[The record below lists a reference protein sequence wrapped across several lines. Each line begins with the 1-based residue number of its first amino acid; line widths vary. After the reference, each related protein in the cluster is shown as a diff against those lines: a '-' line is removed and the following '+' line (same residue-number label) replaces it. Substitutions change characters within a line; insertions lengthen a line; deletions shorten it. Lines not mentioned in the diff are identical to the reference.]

1 MADDAPSPE
10 HDALAA
16 LRERGAD
23 RRDPVRFRL
32 AQGLAQRAAAHAGA
46 ARRAIE
52 EKLTALLARFDT
64 GDDAPSR
71 NAVPVKVPVRERGA
85 LAALVDHAERQKGAA
100 ATAVAA
106 SRGAPAHAHAHSGA
120 TPLAAHAGAAADA
133 GTVHFFKR
141 TWSRLSADQR
151 LAQSRASLPE
161 NAGPLNSQHL
171 VHRSLL
177 LMRELSPDYLER
189 FVGYIDALQWLEQS
203 NEAAAQEAANAGRPA
218 PARRAMAARRG

>member
-1 MADDAPSPE
+1 MADDAPSRE

-32 AQGLAQRAAAHAGA
+32 AQGLARRAAVHAGA

-52 EKLTALLARFDT
+52 EKLTALLARFDA

-71 NAVPVKVPVRERGA
+71 DALPVPVRERGA
-85 LAALVDHAERQKGAA
+85 LAALVDHAARQKDAA

-106 SRGAPAHAHAHSGA
+106 SRGAPAPAHAHSGA
-120 TPLAAHAGAAADA
+120 TPVAAHAGAAADA

>member
-1 MADDAPSPE
+1 MADGAPSPE

-23 RRDPVRFRL
+23 HRDPVRFRL
-32 AQGLAQRAAAHAGA
+32 AQGLARRAAAHAGA

-52 EKLTALLARFDT
+52 EKLTALLARFDA
-64 GDDAPSR
+64 GDDAPRGDAAPAS
-71 NAVPVKVPVRERGA
+71 VPERGA
-85 LAALVDHAERQKGAA
+85 LAALVDHAARQKGAA
-100 ATAVAA
+100 ATAVSA
-106 SRGAPAHAHAHSGA
+106 SRGAPAQAHAGA
-120 TPLAAHAGAAADA
+120 TSVAAHAGAAADA

-177 LMRELSPDYLER
+177 LMRELSPEYLER

-203 NEAAAQEAANAGRPA
+203 NEAAAQDAASAGRPA

>member
-1 MADDAPSPE
+1 MADGAPSPE

-32 AQGLAQRAAAHAGA
+32 AQGLARRAAAHAGA
-46 ARRAIE
+46 ARRAID
-52 EKLTALLARFDT
+52 EKLAALLARFDA
-64 GDDAPSR
+64 GDDAPR
-71 NAVPVKVPVRERGA
+71 GDVAPVRERGA
-85 LAALVDHAERQKGAA
+85 LAALVDHAARQKGVSAMP
-100 ATAVAA
+100 VAA
-106 SRGAPAHAHAHSGA
+106 SRGAPAQAQALASV
-120 TPLAAHAGAAADA
+120 TPVAAHAGAAADA

-177 LMRELSPDYLER
+177 LMRELSPEYLER

-203 NEAAAQEAANAGRPA
+203 HEAATQELANAGRPA
-218 PARRAMAARRG
+218 PSRRAMAARR